1 VKGVI
6 KKQTL
11 EIIEEKT
18 IKPAKVKDNSNHPE
32 LWKLEALQKQLEF
45 LKTSVIPIP
54 NKKG

>member
-1 VKGVI
+1 VI